1 MMTPKDI
8 IEPNRYDIRLDE
20 IRLQN
25 FRGFTSLQLNFHE
38 RLTAIIGDNG
48 AGKSTILD
56 VISEHLRF
64 FLQHILLDDSPKSN
78 FKKSDIK
85 NGTLISNTKANF
97 LLTYPKFEE
106 EENENNNQVPENE
119 PDFFN
124 RQITATSIIGLNI
137 NKIEK
142 EGTSFLPNIKK
153 ELSHASKK
161 ELSNESLDAFTAFY
175 IDFHKSFRNDG
186 EDSLPIL
193 VYYGG
198 NSINTNFEDST
209 SDFLMDD
216 RFKEIYRGSL
226 IPGRFTFNDFFDW
239 YNRRYKVGLITQIQY
254 EIDLINNAIIEV
266 FSDTE
271 QYFKNLRIDY
281 HTSYEALVIDKVIL
295 KDSHFEKETIDISQM
310 SSGEKNLFA
319 LVSDLAMRLITANPK
334 LKGMSGVTDNN
345 PLLQGKGIVLIDEID
360 LHLHP
365 KWQSKILPKLMD
377 LFPKVQFIITTHSP
391 IVLQGV
397 NGIIYRLNA
406 GNLTKI
412 PPLGGWKIEQ
422 ILSHLG
428 LKQHYGKKYLELVDE
443 FYDACKIKDIIG
455 AENSFNMIHLLLP
468 DESTFRIILKNR
480 LETLKESW

>member
-1 MMTPKDI
+1 
-8 IEPNRYDIRLDE
+8 
-20 IRLQN
+20 
-25 FRGFTSLQLNFHE
+25 
-38 RLTAIIGDNG
+38 
-48 AGKSTILD
+48 
-56 VISEHLRF
+56 
-64 FLQHILLDDSPKSN
+64 
-78 FKKSDIK
+78 
-85 NGTLISNTKANF
+85 
-97 LLTYPKFEE
+97 
-106 EENENNNQVPENE
+106 
-119 PDFFN
+119 
-124 RQITATSIIGLNI
+124 
-137 NKIEK
+137 
-142 EGTSFLPNIKK
+142 
-153 ELSHASKK
+153 
-161 ELSNESLDAFTAFY
+161 
-175 IDFHKSFRNDG
+175 
-186 EDSLPIL
+186 
-193 VYYGG
+193 
-198 NSINTNFEDST
+198 
-209 SDFLMDD
+209 
-216 RFKEIYRGSL
+216 
-226 IPGRFTFNDFFDW
+226 
-239 YNRRYKVGLITQIQY
+239 
-254 EIDLINNAIIEV
+254 
-266 FSDTE
+266 
-271 QYFKNLRIDY
+271 
-281 HTSYEALVIDKVIL
+281 
-295 KDSHFEKETIDISQM
+295 M